1 MFDLPLSDACLSE
14 VLARVSYRYIEM
26 RYARAGFLGGGPPRL
41 LQSVYDELDELQ
53 LVSLAMW
60 VAAYRRVWAPLYSL
74 TMAKENFLIDARRG
88 YSMRRVV
95 FPQYK
100 SNRSDPRVTNRGVA
114 REDFAGETEL

>member
-26 RYARAGFLGGGPPRL
+26 RYTRAGFVGSGPSPL
-41 LQSVYDELDELQ
+41 LQTIFNELNELQ
-53 LVSLAMW
+53 LVNIAMW

-74 TMAKENFLIDARRG
+74 TMAKENFIYDARRG

-114 REDFAGETEL
+114 SEGATSETVL